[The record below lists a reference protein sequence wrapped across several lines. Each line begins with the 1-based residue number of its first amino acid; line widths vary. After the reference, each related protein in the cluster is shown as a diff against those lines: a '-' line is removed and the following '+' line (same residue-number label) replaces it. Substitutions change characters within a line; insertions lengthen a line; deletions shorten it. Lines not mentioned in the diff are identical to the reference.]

1 MDSILDSVK
10 AYLGILQEDT
20 SFDTDIIMAINS
32 VLVILHQLGIGPDPA
47 MAIDDYSTTWADLLG
62 DDPVGGVREYVCMR
76 VRILFD
82 PPSNNQVMAALKEQ
96 IDEFGWRILA
106 DADKK
111 DYEGVEN
118 G

>member
-1 MDSILDSVK
+1 MDSILDSIK
-10 AYLGILQEDT
+10 AYLGILPEDT
-20 SFDTDIIMAINS
+20 AFDSDIIMAINA
-32 VLVILHQLGIGPDPA
+32 VLIILNQFGIGPDEA
-47 MAIDDYSTTWADLLG
+47 YTIQDSRETWEDFLG
-62 DDPVGGVREYVCMR
+62 DQPIGAIREYVGMR

-82 PPSNNQVMAALKEQ
+82 PPVNNQVMAALKEQ

-111 DYEGVEN
+111 ASEEVDN

>member
-10 AYLGILQEDT
+10 AYLGISEDDEA
-20 SFDTDIIMAINS
+20 FDSDIIMAINA
-32 VLVILHQLGIGPDPA
+32 VLVILHQFGIGPD
-47 MAIDDYSTTWADLLG
+47 DVYSITDSSSTWTEFLE
-62 DDPVGGVREYVCMR
+62 DDPIGGVREYVNMR

-82 PPSNNQVMAALKEQ
+82 PPANNQVMAALKEQ

-111 DYEGVEN
+111 ASEEVDN

>member
-20 SFDTDIIMAINS
+20 AFDQDIIMAINA
-32 VLVILHQLGIGPDPA
+32 VLVVLHQFGIGTDEVFS
-47 MAIDDYSTTWADLLG
+47 ISDSTQTWDEFLG
-62 DDPVGGVREYVCMR
+62 DDPISGVREYVGMR

-82 PPSNNQVMAALKEQ
+82 PPANNQVMAALKEQ

-111 DYEGVEN
+111 AAEEV
-118 G
+118 

>member
-10 AYLGILQEDT
+10 AYLGISEDDEA
-20 SFDTDIIMAINS
+20 FDQDIIMAINA
-32 VLVILHQLGIGPDPA
+32 VLVVLHQFGIGTDEVYT
-47 MAIDDYSTTWADLLG
+47 ISDNSSTWSDFLT
-62 DDPVGGVREYVCMR
+62 DDPIGGIREYVGMR

-111 DYEGVEN
+111 ASEEVEN

>member
-10 AYLGILQEDT
+10 AYLGILPEDT
-20 SFDTDIIMAINS
+20 AFDSDIVMAINA
-32 VLVILHQLGIGPDPA
+32 VLLVLNQFGIGPDEV
-47 MAIDDYSTTWADLLG
+47 YSIQDSRETWEDFLG
-62 DDPVGGVREYVCMR
+62 DQPIGGIREYVSMR

-82 PPSNNQVMAALKEQ
+82 PPANNQVMSALKEQ

-106 DADKK
+106 DADKRASEEV
-111 DYEGVEN
+111 DN